1 MGAMDSSPNADNTPP
16 SLADDGANLVAVDIG
31 NSQMKL
37 GVFALVATDGA
48 DVLSL
53 PEPLVTFDLPIDH
66 TTGQFDESC
75 LADWCT
81 EQHLAHARWRIGSV
95 HRGAAEQL
103 VAWIS
108 AKFPPSPKVS
118 PPQLLRYQ
126 NIPIRVRTDE
136 PARVG
141 IDRLLAA
148 FAANHLRSSERAAI
162 VVDLGT
168 AITVDVVEPDGAF
181 AGGAILPGIGM
192 AGRAL
197 AEQTDALPHVRFDPS
212 HPPSPVGKSTT
223 RAIEAGLF
231 WGAVGAINEL
241 IKQQSADLMLAPDV
255 FVTGG
260 AGGTVAGPLAEH
272 HRVRFEPHLV
282 LAGIALL
289 DDGSSTLNHDPRA
302 ES

>member
-1 MGAMDSSPNADNTPP
+1 MDSFPNADDTPP
-16 SLADDGANLVAVDIG
+16 SPANGTDNLVAVDIG

-37 GVFALVATDGA
+37 GVFVLAAADGA

-53 PEPLVTFDLPIDH
+53 PEPLATLDLPIDH
-66 TTGQFDESC
+66 ATGQFDDSR

-81 EQHLAHARWRIGSV
+81 EQQLARALWRIGSV
-95 HRGAAEQL
+95 HRGAAERL

-108 AKFPPSPKVS
+108 ASFSPLPNIPSPR
-118 PPQLLRYQ
+118 LLKYQ
-126 NIPIRVRTDE
+126 NIPIRVRTDV

-223 RAIEAGLF
+223 SAIEAGLF

-241 IKQQSADLMLAPDV
+241 INQQAADLALPPDV

-289 DDGSSTLNHDPRA
+289 DGGPPTPNHDSRA